1 MPVDCGPAPLNDAAD
16 PVSDSNP
23 ELSVRTS
30 TRIPSERTQRSQAS
44 RRDGPNGYD
53 DLGPDLRRLAR
64 LAADDPERGPLR
76 DRLICEFLPLVRNL
90 SRRYLTAAHSSEDL
104 EQAATLGLIKALDR
118 YDPDAATG
126 GPLGYLVPSVRGE
139 ILRYL
144 RDHSWAL
151 RVPRDLKELGVSI
164 NKATVVLSQRLG
176 RAPRPSEL
184 AEELDADTSEVVEA
198 LGALE
203 SYRAASLDM
212 PGPDGELTLGERL
225 GDDDPDLETATMRDE
240 LRTRIDALPPRERR
254 ILLLRFYGDRTQS
267 EIASE
272 IGVSQMHVSRLLTR
286 IVGRLREE
294 LGA

>member
-1 MPVDCGPAPLNDAAD
+1 MRTVPRNPA
-16 PVSDSNP
+16 
-23 ELSVRTS
+23 
-30 TRIPSERTQRSQAS
+30 ERAQTA
-44 RRDGPNGYD
+44 RRDGPNGYN
-53 DLGPDLRRLAR
+53 DLEPDLRRFAR
-64 LAADDPERGPLR
+64 MASDDPDRGSLR
-76 DRLICEFLPLVRNL
+76 DRLICECLPLVRNI
-90 SRRYLTAAHSSEDL
+90 SRRYLTATHPAEDL

-225 GDDDPDLETATMRDE
+225 GDDDP
-240 LRTRIDALPPRERR
+240 
-254 ILLLRFYGDRTQS
+254 
-267 EIASE
+267 
-272 IGVSQMHVSRLLTR
+272 
-286 IVGRLREE
+286 
-294 LGA
+294 

>member
-1 MPVDCGPAPLNDAAD
+1 
-16 PVSDSNP
+16 
-23 ELSVRTS
+23 
-30 TRIPSERTQRSQAS
+30 
-44 RRDGPNGYD
+44 
-53 DLGPDLRRLAR
+53 
-64 LAADDPERGPLR
+64 
-76 DRLICEFLPLVRNL
+76 
-90 SRRYLTAAHSSEDL
+90 
-104 EQAATLGLIKALDR
+104 
-118 YDPDAATG
+118 
-126 GPLGYLVPSVRGE
+126 
-139 ILRYL
+139 
-144 RDHSWAL
+144 
-151 RVPRDLKELGVSI
+151 
-164 NKATVVLSQRLG
+164 SQRLG